1 MFSVNF
7 MCSIGSSSLTSAVLP
22 VPQLDIRAAGL
33 SRLSG
38 HTGLCRLGSHRSFES
53 RANALLVLLNDPS
66 PAGLTMPA
74 RCRLRSIAR
83 HVSSVAAVETGTE
96 LHPVGVIEKLGRTQ
110 GAVRVLAQLSG
121 PELEA
126 YERDGFVLVKG
137 VFTPKECDDWVVYAK
152 EQKQMQVDASK
163 AEAKLSPRP
172 REPGTTDPEM
182 DMLLHPKIRDA
193 LAGCME
199 VDGWPSADP
208 VAIQSMYF
216 WQGSEQRRHQ
226 DQFYLPECMSAW
238 CAFEDVSPRNGTVWA
253 QAGSHKGRLLTR
265 SDFLEGGEFHGVD
278 YNDAVDMVFA
288 ENEAAG
294 MIEKPIIAQKGDV
307 LYFHGVLVHRG
318 GKILEAGSSR
328 HVYANH
334 YVPSTFDGT
343 QPDRRGAGSAAQ
355 YNNWERGGI
364 GRLSLAEAHAAVDR
378 PTSLSFGYTAR
389 SSATCLLRAYR
400 NVTDVLCRV
409 GLQRAS

>member
-1 MFSVNF
+1 MSTV
-7 MCSIGSSSLTSAVLP
+7 CCPGSA
-22 VPQLDIRAAGL
+22 L
-33 SRLSG
+33 SRL
-38 HTGLCRLGSHRSFES
+38 LCQALLCCVLSVSGSH
-53 RANALLVLLNDPS
+53 LV
-66 PAGLTMPA
+66 TMPA
-74 RCRLRSIAR
+74 QRRLSSPAAMPAQRRLSSIAQ
-83 HVSSVAAVETGTE
+83 HVAAVEGAAE
-96 LHPVGVIEKLGRTQ
+96 LHPVGRIEEMGHTQ
-110 GAVRVLAQLSG
+110 GAVRVHAQLS
-121 PELEA
+121 EA
-126 YERDGFVLVKG
+126 DGKTYERDGFVLVKG
-137 VFTPKECDDWVVYAK
+137 VFTPKECDDWVAYAK
-152 EQKQMQVDASK
+152 DQMQIQVDALANDK
-163 AEAKLSPRP
+163 PQTPRV
-172 REPGTTDPEM
+172 REPGLTDPEM

-193 LAGCME
+193 LSGCMDI
-199 VDGWPSADP
+199 DGWPSAEP

-238 CAFEDVSPRNGTVWA
+238 TAFEDVSPRNGTVWA

-294 MIEKPIIAQKGDV
+294 MVEKPIVAQKGDV

-318 GKILEAGSSR
+318 GEILEVGSSR

-334 YVPSTFDGT
+334 YVPSTFDGD

-364 GRLSLAEAHAAVDR
+364 GRLSLADVHAAVER
-378 PTSLSFGYTAR
+378 PTSLSFGCVALE
-389 SSATCLLRAYR
+389 SLH
-400 NVTDVLCRV
+400 NVESLSTTFL
-409 GLQRAS
+409 S